1 MYDKNERP
9 LYILEQI
16 SAILRAENGCPWDR
30 EQTHETLKSYLV
42 EETYELYD
50 AIESGDS
57 DHMKEELGDLLY
69 QIYAHAQI
77 AAEEGRFNID
87 DVANGISEK
96 LVRRHP
102 HVFGDDTVKDSA
114 EVLKNWEQ
122 IKKKEKDKRKSIM
135 EGIPRHLPSL
145 LKAYRVQEKAARVGF
160 DWKKAE
166 DALPKLD
173 EEVLEFKEAL
183 AKGDRAN
190 LAEEAGDILFSMVN
204 VLRLCGIDSEEA
216 LQRTVNKFTD
226 RFGRM
231 EEDCA
236 ATGTEMKSLSIEELD
251 LLWEKAKRE
260 SR

>member
-1 MYDKNERP
+1 M
-9 LYILEQI
+9 
-16 SAILRAENGCPWDR
+16 
-30 EQTHETLKSYLV
+30 TTLKSYLV

-50 AIESGDS
+50 AIDAGDS
-57 DHMKEELGDLLY
+57 DHMREELGDLLY

-77 AAEEGRFNID
+77 AAEGGRFDID

-102 HVFGDDTVKDSA
+102 HVFGDDTVKDSG

-122 IKKKEKDKRKSIM
+122 IKMKEKDKRKSIM

-145 LKAYRVQEKAARVGF
+145 LKAYRVHEKAARVGF

-166 DALPKLD
+166 DAVPKLD
-173 EEVLEFKEAL
+173 EEVREFKEAL
-183 AKGDRAN
+183 AKGDRDN

-204 VLRLCGIDSEEA
+204 VLRLCDIDSEEV
-216 LQRTVNKFTD
+216 LQRTVNKFME

-236 ATGTEMKSLSIEELD
+236 AAGTEMKSLSIEELD
-251 LLWEKAKRE
+251 RLWEKAKRE